1 MFLSL
6 VIVAL
11 LLAYFYLDHAAQ
23 HYDEHVSMHMEELVE
38 ASEISSDGT
47 LKLKAQPSD
56 PRYHDLNSG
65 WYWAVMQ
72 SGVTLLKSPS
82 LGEYSL
88 DVEGIRPTDGVVVH
102 EIIAPNQEK
111 IRIHVIEMNMAPGHE
126 PLVYLSSAPTTGYT
140 DDVLNYSNH
149 IVGSFALLGIG
160 LLLVVVLQ
168 VKFALKPLQSI
179 GSEISD
185 IRAGTAH
192 KLSREYPSDVQPLVD
207 ELNNLID
214 HNAVLLKRAR
224 NQLGDLAHSVK
235 NPLTVINNETR
246 NMQADQRE
254 MISKQTSDISK
265 NIDHYLS
272 RARTFGTEK
281 ILGSR
286 SNVKTLVEDL
296 VYVMQRLYQQRELAY
311 DTSKL
316 KGYSFRGEGQDLE
329 EMVGNLMDNACK
341 WTSSRVEVSCN
352 SRGGRLHLF
361 VDDDGPGIPS
371 KEIENV
377 MRRGHRLDETKP
389 GHGQGLGIV
398 KDIADL
404 YGGSLQLGKS
414 HLGGLRAELNLPA
427 A

>member
-1 MFLSL
+1 

-38 ASEISSDGT
+38 AVEILPNGT
-47 LKLKAQPSD
+47 FELRAEPSD
-56 PRYHDLNSG
+56 PRYHDLHSG
-65 WYWAVMQ
+65 WYWAVLQ
-72 SGVTLLKSPS
+72 SGVALFKSTS
-82 LGEYSL
+82 LGDYSL
-88 DVEGIRPTDGVVVH
+88 DLEAIEPTSSVVVY
-102 EIIAPNQEK
+102 EILAPNQEK
-111 IRIHVIEMNMAPGHE
+111 IRMHVIAIELVRGHE
-126 PLVYLSSAPTTGYT
+126 PLVYLSTAPTTGYT

-160 LLLVVVLQ
+160 LLLAVVAQ

-179 GSEISD
+179 GFEISD
-185 IRAGTAH
+185 IRAGKAT
-192 KLSREYPSDVQPLVD
+192 KLSRDYPSDVQPLVD

-235 NPLTVINNETR
+235 NPLTIINNETR
-246 NMQADQRE
+246 NMQAEQRE
-254 MISKQTSDISK
+254 MINKQTSDISK

-286 SNVKTLVEDL
+286 SNVKALVEDL
-296 VYVMQRLYQQRELAY
+296 VYVMQRLYQRRELKY
-311 DTSKL
+311 DISKL
-316 KGYSFRGEGQDLE
+316 KGCSFRGEGQDLE
-329 EMVGNLMDNACK
+329 EMIGNLMDNACK
-341 WTSSRVEVSCN
+341 WTTSRVEVSCK
-352 SRGGRLHLF
+352 SSEGRLQLF
-361 VDDDGPGIPS
+361 IDDDGPGIPG

-377 MRRGHRLDETKP
+377 MRRGHKLDESKP

-404 YGGSLQLGKS
+404 YSGFLQLGKS
-414 HLGGLRAELNLPA
+414 HLGGLRATLNLPA